1 MTVNPTA
8 QCQIA
13 FTAILLLHVYCPTSF
28 GTGDIE
34 IGGVHSLSLV
44 CALKSTIVCALKVQL
59 SPDFSKKLYPKF
71 SQVFSCL
78 EIEIMWKL
86 HCTFLVGYIYFWKKF
101 ETKYDRSDM

>member
-13 FTAILLLHVYCPTSF
+13 FTAILLLHVYFPTTF

-34 IGGVHSLSLV
+34 IGGVHSLSL
-44 CALKSTIVCALKVQL
+44 VCALKVQL